1 MGGTGLCIRTED
13 AVKLGVLYLNG
24 GMWRGERIVSESWIN
39 RSIER
44 LYGFDFCRDGILFK
58 GGMRGQG
65 LAIDFRKR
73 IAVAYNGYGDYAPSD
88 VIPDM
93 RCFAAGQR

>member
-1 MGGTGLCIRTED
+1 
-13 AVKLGVLYLNG
+13 
-24 GMWRGERIVSESWIN
+24 
-39 RSIER
+39 
-44 LYGFDFCRDGILFK
+44 
-58 GGMRGQG
+58 MRGQG